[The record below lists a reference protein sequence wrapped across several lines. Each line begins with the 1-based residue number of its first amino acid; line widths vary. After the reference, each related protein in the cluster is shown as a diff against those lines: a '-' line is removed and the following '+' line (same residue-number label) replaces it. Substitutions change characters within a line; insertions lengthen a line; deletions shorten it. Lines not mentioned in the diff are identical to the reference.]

1 MEKDDLYTPE
11 EIAGK
16 LKITK
21 YTVYEMIKR
30 GDLDAHRLGKK
41 LRISGDQYELY
52 LLRSKGS
59 VNSYEA
65 VLDMDEDGE
74 TVARVGSVGIFVNT
88 ELTGSVNISI
98 RPEDIILSK
107 DALLCSA
114 NNVFKGKVTDLF
126 EVDGGVKVVLD
137 IGIRISAL
145 ITKKSMDRMG
155 ISIGSELYAVF
166 KAMSVKVY
174 K

>member
-11 EIAGK
+11 EIAQK

-41 LRISGDQYELY
+41 LRISGDQFGLY

-59 VNSYEA
+59 ANIYEA
-65 VLDMDEDGE
+65 VVSVEDGE
-74 TVARVGSVGIFVNT
+74 SIANVGSVAIVVNT
-88 ELTGSVNISI
+88 DLTGSVNVSI

-107 DALLCSA
+107 NELVCSA
-114 NNVFKGKVTDLF
+114 NNVLKGTVTDVF
-126 EVDGGVKVVLD
+126 EVEGSAKVVLD
-137 IGIRISAL
+137 VGIPISAL
-145 ITKKSMDRMG
+145 ITKKSRDRMG
-155 ISIGSELYAVF
+155 IAIGSELYVVF